1 MVWKWKKDKSHRQQA
16 QAEMGGRLVSDNAIK
31 HPPGT
36 AQPDKLRHRFQPDE
50 VELYL
55 GGTKYP
61 ASRQHLLDRA
71 NSNGAAP
78 EIVDALQSL
87 PERPYRSAADVIAAV
102 SRLF

>member
-1 MVWKWKKDKSHRQQA
+1 MARKQNNHHRQQT
-16 QAEMGGRLVSDNAIK
+16 QAETGGRPADKSAST
-31 HPPGT
+31 HPPGAT
-36 AQPDKLRHRFQPDE
+36 LTGKARPRFHPEE

-71 NSNGAAP
+71 TSHGAAP

-87 PERPYRSAADVIAAV
+87 PERSYRSASDVIAAV
-102 SRLF
+102 SRLA